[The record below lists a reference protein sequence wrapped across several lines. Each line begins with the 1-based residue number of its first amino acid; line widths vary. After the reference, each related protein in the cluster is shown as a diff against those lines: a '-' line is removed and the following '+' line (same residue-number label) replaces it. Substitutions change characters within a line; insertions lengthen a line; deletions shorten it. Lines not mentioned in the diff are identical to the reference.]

1 MNEIISKLQA
11 FMYCTYD
18 DPAEYITEEWLADKS
33 NVQKLIKDI
42 SYSIADDLKGL
53 ADGWYDEAD
62 AVGIEYNI
70 EFDFELLKQLKAL
83 A

>member
-1 MNEIISKLQA
+1 MNEIINKLQA
-11 FMYCTYD
+11 FMHCTYD
-18 DPAEYITEEWLADKS
+18 DPAEYITENWLKDKT
-33 NVQKLIKDI
+33 NLRTVITLI

-53 ADGWYDEAD
+53 ANGIYDEAD
-62 AVGIEYNI
+62 AYGIEYNI